1 MPDQQNR
8 EHGVTFIPLI
18 FIVLQFEECA
28 VFLYHGREVMPHF
41 EHEI

>member
-1 MPDQQNR
+1 MPDQQNM

-18 FIVLQFEECA
+18 FIVLQFEEYA
-28 VFLYHGREVMPHF
+28 LFRYHGRQVMPHL